1 MGQRDVKSP
10 HARRAVKARFAARAR
25 HFPISSKIANLRAAA
40 WRDTAAERMTPAQIA
55 EAQKLAREW
64 QPRSKE
70 VE

>member
-40 WRDTAAERMTPAQIA
+40 WRDTAVERMTPAQIA

-64 QPRSKE
+64 RPRGE
-70 VE
+70 QAE